1 MIDLH
6 GDFLRC
12 RGKSDMEG
20 WHAALLRGWMEGCG
34 GALERVGYWKP
45 ENVYEGG
52 AVAHHVHGSGGVVV
66 IPGCVTS
73 IGGGAFAGCTS
84 LASVTIPESVTSIG
98 ERAFPEGTSVVRAP
112 RSSRAQVRGRS
123 EF

>member
-6 GDFLRC
+6 GDYLRC

-34 GALERVGYWKP
+34 GALERVGYWKTR
-45 ENVYEGG
+45 VGAG
-52 AVAHHVHGSGGVVV
+52 TAVAHHVHGSGGVVV

-73 IGGGAFAGCTS
+73 IGRDAFADCTS
-84 LASVTIPESVTSIG
+84 LASVTIPESLTSIG
-98 ERAFPEGTSVVRAP
+98 DGAFPEGTSVVRAP